1 MKPLMKSQQ
10 IILLYSNKESRENRR
25 FAMNVKIIR
34 SNRKTLVIQ
43 INPDLSVTVRA
54 PIYASQREIG
64 RILKEKEGWI
74 QKHIEKIREQEAK
87 RKEMYGE
94 KGEYGKSAE
103 REYLSNEE
111 IHKLAEKAL
120 EYIPKRV
127 SYFAKQIGVTYGKI
141 TIRNQKTRWGS
152 CSSKGNLNFNCLLML
167 TPPEVIDYVVVH
179 ELCHR
184 KEMNHSGAFW
194 AEVEKAIPDYK
205 EQVKWLKE
213 NGEKIIG
220 RMKQ

>member
-1 MKPLMKSQQ
+1 
-10 IILLYSNKESRENRR
+10 
-25 FAMNVKIIR
+25 MNVKIIR
-34 SNRKTLVIQ
+34 SNRKMLAIQ

-54 PIYASQREIG
+54 PIYAPQRDIE
-64 RILKEKEGWI
+64 RILREKEGWI

-87 RKEMYGE
+87 KKETQGE
-94 KGEYGKSAE
+94 SVE
-103 REYLSNEE
+103 REYLTNEE
-111 IHKLAEKAL
+111 IKKLADKAL
-120 EYIPKRV
+120 QHIPKRV
-127 SYFAKQIGVTYGKI
+127 SYYAKQIGVTYEKI

-184 KEMNHSGAFW
+184 KEMNHSEAFW
-194 AEVEKAIPDYK
+194 AEVEKILPYYK

-213 NGEKIIG
+213 NGGQIIG

>member
-1 MKPLMKSQQ
+1 
-10 IILLYSNKESRENRR
+10 
-25 FAMNVKIIR
+25 MNVKIIR
-34 SNRKTLVIQ
+34 SNRKTLAIQ

-54 PIYASQREIG
+54 PMYAPQSDIE
-64 RILKEKEGWI
+64 RILREKEGWI
-74 QKHIEKIREQEAK
+74 QKHIEKIREQEEK
-87 RKEMYGE
+87 KKETQGE
-94 KGEYGKSAE
+94 SME
-103 REYLSNEE
+103 REYLTNEE
-111 IHKLAEKAL
+111 IKKLADKAL
-120 EYIPKRV
+120 QHIPKRV
-127 SYFAKQIGVTYGKI
+127 SYFAKQIDVTYGKI

-184 KEMNHSGAFW
+184 KEMNHSDAFW
-194 AEVEKAIPDYK
+194 AEVEKILPYYK

-213 NGEKIIG
+213 NGGQIIG

>member
-1 MKPLMKSQQ
+1 
-10 IILLYSNKESRENRR
+10 
-25 FAMNVKIIR
+25 MNVKIIR
-34 SNRKTLVIQ
+34 SNRKTLAIQ

-54 PIYASQREIG
+54 PMYAPQSDIE
-64 RILKEKEGWI
+64 RILREKEGWI

-87 RKEMYGE
+87 RKETQGE
-94 KGEYGKSAE
+94 FVES
-103 REYLSNEE
+103 EYLTNEE
-111 IHKLAEKAL
+111 IKKLADKAL
-120 EYIPKRV
+120 QHIPKRV
-127 SYFAKQIGVTYGKI
+127 SYYAKQIGVTYGKI

-167 TPPEVIDYVVVH
+167 TPSEVIDYVVVH

-184 KEMNHSGAFW
+184 KEMNHSVAFW
-194 AEVEKAIPDYK
+194 AEVEKVIPNYK

-213 NGEKIIG
+213 NGGKIIG

>member
-1 MKPLMKSQQ
+1 
-10 IILLYSNKESRENRR
+10 
-25 FAMNVKIIR
+25 MNVKIIR
-34 SNRKTLVIQ
+34 SNRKTLAIQ

-54 PIYASQREIG
+54 PMYAPQSDIE
-64 RILKEKEGWI
+64 RILREKEGWI

-87 RKEMYGE
+87 RKETQGE
-94 KGEYGKSAE
+94 SVES
-103 REYLSNEE
+103 EYLTNEE
-111 IHKLAEKAL
+111 IKKLADKAL
-120 EYIPKRV
+120 QHIPKRV
-127 SYFAKQIGVTYGKI
+127 SYFAKQIGVTYRKI

-184 KEMNHSGAFW
+184 KEMNHLGAFW
-194 AEVEKAIPDYK
+194 AEIEKVIPDYK

-213 NGEKIIG
+213 NGGKVIG

>member
-1 MKPLMKSQQ
+1 
-10 IILLYSNKESRENRR
+10 
-25 FAMNVKIIR
+25 MNVKIIR
-34 SNRKTLVIQ
+34 SNRKTLAIQ

-194 AEVEKAIPDYK
+194 AEVEKVLSGYK

-213 NGEKIIG
+213 NGGKIIG

>member
-1 MKPLMKSQQ
+1 
-10 IILLYSNKESRENRR
+10 
-25 FAMNVKIIR
+25 MNVKIIR
-34 SNRKTLVIQ
+34 SNRKTLAIQ

-54 PIYASQREIG
+54 PMYAPQSDIE
-64 RILKEKEGWI
+64 RILREKESWI

-87 RKEMYGE
+87 RKKTQGE
-94 KGEYGKSAE
+94 KGEYGEFVE
-103 REYLSNEE
+103 RDYLTNEE
-111 IHKLAEKAL
+111 IKKLADKAL
-120 EYIPKRV
+120 QYIPKRV

-141 TIRNQKTRWGS
+141 KIRNQKTRWGS

-184 KEMNHSGAFW
+184 KEMNHSRVFW
-194 AEVEKAIPDYK
+194 VEVEKVLPNYK

-213 NGEKIIG
+213 NGGQIIG
-220 RMKQ
+220 RMK

>member
-1 MKPLMKSQQ
+1 
-10 IILLYSNKESRENRR
+10 
-25 FAMNVKIIR
+25 MNVKIIR
-34 SNRKTLVIQ
+34 SNRKTLAIQ

-54 PIYASQREIG
+54 PMYAPQSDIE
-64 RILKEKEGWI
+64 RILRDKEGWI
-74 QKHIEKIREQEAK
+74 QKHIGKIREQEEK
-87 RKEMYGE
+87 RKETQDESME
-94 KGEYGKSAE
+94 S
-103 REYLSNEE
+103 EYLTNEE
-111 IHKLAEKAL
+111 IKKLADKAL
-120 EYIPKRV
+120 QHIPKRV
-127 SYFAKQIGVTYGKI
+127 SYYAKQIGVTYGKI

-194 AEVEKAIPDYK
+194 VEVEKVLLDYK

-213 NGEKIIG
+213 NGGKIIG

>member
-1 MKPLMKSQQ
+1 
-10 IILLYSNKESRENRR
+10 
-25 FAMNVKIIR
+25 MNITIIR
-34 SNRKTLVIQ
+34 SNRKTLAIQ

-54 PIYASQREIG
+54 PIYASQRDIE

-74 QKHIEKIREQEAK
+74 QKHIEKIREQEVN
-87 RKEMYGE
+87 RKETQ
-94 KGEYGKSAE
+94 GEYGESVE
-103 REYLSNEE
+103 RDYLSSEE
-111 IHKLAEKAL
+111 IHKLAQKAL

-127 SYFAKQIGVTYGKI
+127 SYFAEQIGVSCGGI

-184 KEMNHSGAFW
+184 KEMNHSKAFW
-194 AEVEKAIPDYK
+194 AEVEKVLPNYK

-213 NGEKIIG
+213 NGGQIIG
-220 RMKQ
+220 RMK

>member
-1 MKPLMKSQQ
+1 
-10 IILLYSNKESRENRR
+10 
-25 FAMNVKIIR
+25 MNVKIIR
-34 SNRKTLVIQ
+34 SNRKTLAIQ

-54 PIYASQREIG
+54 PMYAPQSDIE
-64 RILKEKEGWI
+64 RILREKEGWI

-87 RKEMYGE
+87 RKKTQGE
-94 KGEYGKSAE
+94 KGEYGESVE
-103 REYLSNEE
+103 RDYLTNEE
-111 IHKLAEKAL
+111 IKKLADKAL
-120 EYIPKRV
+120 QHIPKRV
-127 SYFAKQIGVTYGKI
+127 SYYAKQIGVTYEKI

-184 KEMNHSGAFW
+184 KEMNHSKAFW
-194 AEVEKAIPDYK
+194 AEVEKVIPNYK

-213 NGEKIIG
+213 NGGQIIG
-220 RMKQ
+220 RMK

>member
-1 MKPLMKSQQ
+1 
-10 IILLYSNKESRENRR
+10 
-25 FAMNVKIIR
+25 MNVKIIR
-34 SNRKTLVIQ
+34 SNRKTLAIQ

-54 PIYASQREIG
+54 PMYAPQSDIE
-64 RILKEKEGWI
+64 RILREKEGWI

-87 RKEMYGE
+87 RKKTQGE
-94 KGEYGKSAE
+94 KGEYGESVE
-103 REYLSNEE
+103 REYLTNEE
-111 IHKLAEKAL
+111 IKKLADKAL
-120 EYIPKRV
+120 QHIPKRV
-127 SYFAKQIGVTYGKI
+127 SYYAKQIGVTYGKI

-167 TPPEVIDYVVVH
+167 TSPGVIDYVVVH

-194 AEVEKAIPDYK
+194 AEVEKVLPDYK

-213 NGEKIIG
+213 NGAQIIG
-220 RMKQ
+220 RMK